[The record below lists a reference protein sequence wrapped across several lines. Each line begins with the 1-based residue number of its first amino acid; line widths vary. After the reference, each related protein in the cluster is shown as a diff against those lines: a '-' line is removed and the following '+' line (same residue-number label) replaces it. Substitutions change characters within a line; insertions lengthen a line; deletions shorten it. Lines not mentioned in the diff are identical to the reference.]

1 MWEILESNVLKM
13 SFLVW
18 LPSDVSSL
26 ELEEQ
31 RREGIYLRVS
41 YGNLT
46 SDPITEVEEKIIF
59 VFCLSF

>member
-18 LPSDVSSL
+18 LPNDVSSL

-31 RREGIYLRVS
+31 IREGICLRVS

>member
-1 MWEILESNVLKM
+1 M

-18 LPSDVSSL
+18 LPNDISSL

-31 RREGIYLRVS
+31 RREGICLRVS

>member
-1 MWEILESNVLKM
+1 MWELLESNVLKM

-18 LPSDVSSL
+18 LPNDISSL

-31 RREGIYLRVS
+31 RREGICLRVS